1 MLKRS
6 AFIVAVLA
14 VTIGLG
20 ITIAASTDALNKP
33 SDLTVHE
40 WGTFTTIAG
49 LDGKT
54 TEWLPL
60 GGPNDLPC
68 FVNVYKNILGK
79 ALVRDENA
87 NQPALDYKTARSR
100 LLGSVRMETP
110 VVYFYASR
118 PHTAQVRVAFP
129 QGFVTEWYPQATVN
143 QSTVRTG
150 SLKEPNTGATIV
162 WKNVEVLPHTS
173 NPAFLQGS
181 ASSHYYAA
189 RATDANP
196 IRVGGSNEKFLFY
209 RGVGGFPVPLNVT
222 VNDDGKILI
231 KHLRGKPSVILFE
244 NHGGKLGYRFVDTS
258 KSEALLDPPALTE
271 SFESLRK
278 NLQAVL
284 VSQGLYEKEA
294 AAMIETWRDSWF
306 EEGTRVFYIVPSKM
320 VDQILPLTVTP
331 RPTSTARVFVGRV
344 EVITPATVAIV
355 ENAILTNDTKTIN
368 AYGRFLGPIA
378 DRISPTKKVFN
389 LLNGALA
396 RYMST
401 PTSCTQ

>member
-1 MLKRS
+1 MLKRI
-6 AFIVAVLA
+6 AFIAVVLA
-14 VTIGLG
+14 LPIGLG
-20 ITIAASTDALNKP
+20 ITIAASTDALNRP

-54 TEWLPL
+54 AEWLPL

-68 FVNVYKNILGK
+68 FVNVYKNIQGK
-79 ALVRDENA
+79 VLVRDENA
-87 NQPALDYKTARSR
+87 NQPVLDYKAARSR

-110 VVYFYASR
+110 VVYFYASQ
-118 PHTAQVRVAFP
+118 PQTAQVRIAFP

-143 QSTVRTG
+143 QTVVRTG
-150 SLKEPNTGATIV
+150 SLKQPKTGSTIV
-162 WKNVEVLPHTS
+162 WNNIEVLPRVS
-173 NPAFLQGS
+173 NPAFLQGA

-209 RGVGGFPVPLNVT
+209 RGVGAFPVPINVT

-231 KHLRGKPSVILFE
+231 KHLQGKPSVILFE
-244 NHGGKLGYRFVDTS
+244 NQGGKLGYRIVDTS
-258 KSEALLDPPALTE
+258 KNEALLDPPALTE

-306 EEGTRVFYIVPSKM
+306 EGGTRVFYIVPPKM
-320 VDQILPLTVTP
+320 VDQILPLTITP
-331 RPTSTARVFVGRV
+331 KPASTARVFVGRV

-355 ENAILTNDTKTIN
+355 EKAILANDSKTLD

-378 DRISPTKKVFN
+378 DRISPIKPVFN
-389 LLNGALA
+389 RLNAALA
-396 RYMST
+396 KYVNA
-401 PTSCTQ
+401 PASCSQ

>member
-1 MLKRS
+1 MLKRI
-6 AFIVAVLA
+6 AFIAVVLA
-14 VTIGLG
+14 LPIGLG
-20 ITIAASTDALNKP
+20 ITIAASTDALNRP

-40 WGTFTTIAG
+40 WGTFTTVAG

-68 FVNVYKNILGK
+68 FVNVYKNISRK
-79 ALVRDENA
+79 VLVLSEDL
-87 NQPALDYKTARSR
+87 NQPALDYNAARSR

-110 VVYFYASR
+110 VLYFYASEPR
-118 PHTAQVRVAFP
+118 TADVRIAFP
-129 QGFVTEWYPQATVN
+129 QGFVTEWYPQATVD
-143 QSTVRTG
+143 QAAVRVA
-150 SLKEPNTGATIV
+150 SLKKPKTGATIV
-162 WKNVEVLPHTS
+162 WKNVEVLPRAS
-173 NPAFLQGS
+173 NPSFIQGS
-181 ASSHYYAA
+181 ASSHYYTA

-209 RGVGGFPVPLNVT
+209 RGVGGFPVPINVT
-222 VNDDGKILI
+222 VTDEGKILI
-231 KHLRGKPSVILFE
+231 KHLQGKPSVILFE
-244 NHGGKLGYRFVDTS
+244 NHGGKLGYRIVDTS
-258 KSEALLDPPALTE
+258 KGEALLDPPALTE

-284 VSQGLYEKEA
+284 VAQGLYEKEA

-306 EEGTRVFYIVPSKM
+306 EEGTRVFYIVPPKM

-344 EVITPATVAIV
+344 EVITPATVEIV

-396 RYMST
+396 RYMSA